1 MRLCCICTFVVA
13 FPCLLLEFIKEPCN
27 MAKKKK
33 KTKKKQQK
41 KNNKKQKTNKQ
52 KKKNKKR
59 TCLLAPRKHTYIV
72 LTPLN
77 PTFI

>member
-1 MRLCCICTFVVA
+1 
-13 FPCLLLEFIKEPCN
+13 

-33 KTKKKQQK
+33 KKQKKKQQK
-41 KNNKKQKTNKQ
+41 KKQQKTKNKQ
-52 KKKNKKR
+52 TKKKNKKR
-59 TCLLAPRKHTYIV
+59 MCLLAPRKHTYIV